1 LNSLSTLLNKNQ
13 TLWLENITREQLQ
26 NRSLAEHLQQGLL
39 KVKGISIN
47 PKACAHALR
56 TTGVYDNAI
65 RNKLKEGLFGERL
78 ALELLL
84 EDARD
89 ASDLLRPVFNH
100 SNGIDGW
107 VSLPV
112 FPMTM
117 TDTVSMITTISTL
130 YSKAMRP
137 NIIITIPGMPQ
148 WLEAFEAAIFLGIPV
163 TTAFLLSPKQFFAA
177 ANAYLR
183 GIERR
188 IVSRLNP
195 VVTSFAS
202 ISFSRL
208 VAALS
213 AEHARETTS
222 RIGIAMAGRIY
233 KAARDLRI
241 SPEWRWIYTAG
252 ARPLCL
258 IWQTDTLCDSALL
271 RDFTERGFLEPFTVT
286 AMTESRE
293 PIAADTHF
301 SGSPTLKNFG
311 DCEETLS
318 QYLQDGNNLDNLTER
333 LQHDEVVSL
342 TGSVIELLD
351 ALSYKCALITEGR

>member
-1 LNSLSTLLNKNQ
+1 MNILSNRLNKNQ

-26 NRSLAEHLQQGLL
+26 NRSLAEHLRQGLL

-65 RNKLKEGLFGERL
+65 RNKLPKGVFGEPL
-78 ALELLL
+78 ALELII
-84 EDARD
+84 EDARY

-107 VSLPV
+107 VALPI
-112 FPMTM
+112 FPMTI
-117 TDTVSMITTISTL
+117 TDTVSMITAISTL
-130 YSKAMRP
+130 HSKAMRP

-163 TTAFLLSPKQFFAA
+163 TTAFLLSPEQFLAA

-188 IVSRLNP
+188 MVSRLNP

-202 ISFSRL
+202 ISFSCL

-213 AEHARETTS
+213 AKHARETTA
-222 RIGIAMAGRIY
+222 RIGIAVAGRIY
-233 KAARDLRI
+233 KAAHDLRI
-241 SPEWRWIYTAG
+241 SPEWRRGYTAG

-258 IWQTDTLCDSALL
+258 IWQTDRLCDSELL
-271 RDFTERGFLEPFTVT
+271 RDFTERGFMEPFTVT
-286 AMTESRE
+286 AMPENTEQDPS
-293 PIAADTHF
+293 AKHF
-301 SGSPTLKNFG
+301 PGPPTLKNLG
-311 DCEETLS
+311 DCEEALS
-318 QYLQDGNNLDNLTER
+318 QYLQDGNNLDDLTVR
-333 LQHDEVVSL
+333 LQHDEATSL
-342 TGSVIELLD
+342 TESYIELLD
-351 ALSYKCALITEGR
+351 ALSYKSALLT

>member
-1 LNSLSTLLNKNQ
+1 MNSLSILHNKNR
-13 TLWLENITREQLQ
+13 TLWLENITREQFQ
-26 NRSLAEHLQQGLL
+26 NRALAENLQQGLL

-65 RNKLKEGLFGERL
+65 QNKLKEGVFGETL
-78 ALELLL
+78 ALELLI
-84 EDARD
+84 EDARY
-89 ASDLLRPVFNH
+89 ASDLLRPVFDH

-107 VSLPV
+107 VALPI
-112 FPMTM
+112 FPMTI
-117 TDTVSMITTISTL
+117 TDTVSMITAISTL
-130 YSKAMRP
+130 WSKAMRP

-148 WLEAFEAAIFLGIPV
+148 WLEAIEAAIYLGIPV
-163 TTAFLLSPKQFFAA
+163 TAAFLLSPEQFFAA

-213 AEHARETTS
+213 AKHARETTS
-222 RIGIAMAGRIY
+222 RIGIAMAGRMY
-233 KAARDLRI
+233 KAAHDLRI
-241 SPEWRWIYTAG
+241 SPEWRRIYTAG

-258 IWQTDTLCDSALL
+258 IWQTDSLCDSELL
-271 RDFTERGFLEPFTVT
+271 RDFTERGFMEPFTVT
-286 AMTESRE
+286 TMPENTKQ
-293 PIAADTHF
+293 AASDKHF
-301 SGSPTLKNFG
+301 PAPPTLKNFG

-318 QYLQDGNNLDNLTER
+318 QYLQDGNNLDNLAER
-333 LQHDEVVSL
+333 LQNDEVVSL
-342 TGSVIELLD
+342 AGECIQLLD
-351 ALSYKCALITEGR
+351 ALSYKSALITES